1 MLCLSN
7 REQLKL
13 ERDPRSTIAVLSIVR
28 EVGENEE
35 LFGQC
40 VINVEENQL
49 YDAWW
54 KDQWLNVEQYFNI
67 PAKEEV
73 HHLKLLDAGGQPT
86 EAEVR
91 LRLARPM
98 PPGHRDAIDS

>member
-1 MLCLSN
+1 M
-7 REQLKL
+7 
-13 ERDPRSTIAVLSIVR
+13 
-28 EVGENEE
+28 GENEE

-73 HHLKLLDAGGQPT
+73 HHLKLLDAGGRQPAVPAQQLFVLFPHPKRALVLWIYCS
-86 EAEVR
+86 E
-91 LRLARPM
+91 
-98 PPGHRDAIDS
+98 